1 MNTYVIRRAI
11 LGAFYSYQNPQEI
24 RMILF
29 NQDLCLAFNR
39 LVIEKDN
46 AITVRQEIDFLS
58 EKGYLEPI
66 LGFDSWY
73 KLKGEIR
80 LKLDA
85 ALGKIERSELR
96 SDPFLFGP
104 EAMR

>member
-1 MNTYVIRRAI
+1 MNTYAIRRAI

-24 RMILF
+24 RVILF

-46 AITVRQEIDFLS
+46 AVTVRQEIDFLAG
-58 EKGYLEPI
+58 KGYLEPI
-66 LGFDSWY
+66 LGFSGWY
-73 KLKGEIR
+73 KLGRETR

-85 ALGKIERSELR
+85 ACGKIERSELKN
-96 SDPFLFGP
+96 DPFLFGP